1 MCSCILS
8 MLGSKSMLSIY
19 VAILV
24 PLASRLREVSL
35 GTNLKN
41 KSSAEFV
48 TYGNKPVILK
58 LTSLDE
64 VSAMSNLLNSRGWYL

>member
-1 MCSCILS
+1 MCSCMLS
-8 MLGSKSMLSIY
+8 MLGSKIVLSIY

-48 TYGNKPVILK
+48 MNGNKPVTLK

-64 VSAMSNLLNSRGWYL
+64 VSAISNFLNSRGWYL

>member
-1 MCSCILS
+1 MCSCMLS
-8 MLGSKSMLSIY
+8 MLGSKIILSIY

-24 PLASRLREVSL
+24 PLASRLREASL
-35 GTNLKN
+35 GVNLKN

>member
-1 MCSCILS
+1 MCSCMLS

-24 PLASRLREVSL
+24 PLESRLREASL

-48 TYGNKPVILK
+48 TNGNKPVTLK

-64 VSAMSNLLNSRGWYL
+64 VSAISNFLNSRGWYL

>member
-1 MCSCILS
+1 MCSCMLS

-19 VAILV
+19 VAMLL

-48 TYGNKPVILK
+48 TKGNKPVTLK

-64 VSAMSNLLNSRGWYL
+64 VSAMSNFLNSRGWYL